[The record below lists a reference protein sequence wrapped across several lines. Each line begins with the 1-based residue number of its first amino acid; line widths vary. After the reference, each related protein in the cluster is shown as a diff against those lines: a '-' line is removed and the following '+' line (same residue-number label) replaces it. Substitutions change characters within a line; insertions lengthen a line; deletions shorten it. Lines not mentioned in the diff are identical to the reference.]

1 MSEGLARKLD
11 GMSIRM
17 RIGATL
23 EKREFEYSNVGRS
36 HEEAAAIAQADFDSY
51 QASCGFDL
59 LSGSA
64 KEVDSFCASFLKLP
78 LTPPAGESLAGQQS
92 KRAFGGVE
100 AVAFG
105 HRWELVIGVIQG
117 VIYKLALFSQTSVK
131 GEAAERIR
139 SVLKFVLIEYGNA
152 DQDENGIALWDLAD
166 GNLIVQHA
174 AVGEQF
180 VVNVFLTSSAI
191 SGIGA
196 EHEKRRWNAS

>member
-36 HEEAAAIAQADFDSY
+36 HEEAAGIEQADFDSY
-51 QASCGFDL
+51 QASCGFGL

-92 KRAFGGVE
+92 KRQLFTFEDYEIDKPVE
-100 AVAFG
+100 SLSQFNRLHPVANPG
-105 HRWELVIGVIQG
+105 
-117 VIYKLALFSQTSVK
+117 
-131 GEAAERIR
+131 
-139 SVLKFVLIEYGNA
+139 
-152 DQDENGIALWDLAD
+152 QD
-166 GNLIVQHA
+166 
-174 AVGEQF
+174 
-180 VVNVFLTSSAI
+180 S
-191 SGIGA
+191 
-196 EHEKRRWNAS
+196 